1 MGFLVS
7 KRITSIMFLI
17 LPAEAVLRVV
27 NVSPEEIGISKKEAT
42 MMMITTISQTV
53 EPVGGPPTQTTGYQ
67 EEKQAAT
74 PPHRVLLQL
83 GPN

>member
-27 NVSPEEIGISKKEAT
+27 NVSPEEIVISKKEAT

-53 EPVGGPPTQTTGYQ
+53 EPVGRPPTQTTSYQ
-67 EEKQAAT
+67 EETQGGT
-74 PPHRVLLQL
+74 RTHLVDQ
-83 GPN
+83 